1 MRKQRLAGIPPC
13 TNPAFR
19 IPDEPVLRSRH
30 DRPKERSNGHVVR
43 LEPFFA
49 TAPVAAGGPT
59 APALAKSLKTGDS
72 PGASPWGRARQA
84 AALIG
89 AEAVVGTEAVV
100 GAGAVAA
107 VDSKRTDTRFDTPDS
122 SIVTP

>member
-19 IPDEPVLRSRH
+19 IPDEPVLRLRH

-72 PGASPWGRARQA
+72 LPGLRPGEGGRQA

-89 AEAVVGTEAVV
+89 TGAVVGT
-100 GAGAVAA
+100 GAVAA